1 MTGEVRIV
9 AIIMRLSITVLVICL
24 TFLVTQGFSFQTIK
38 GKHSLDNVFIE
49 KEPRTVL
56 VPVLVATMLGSMA
69 CFPLRVNAAGDVA
82 RGQELFEMNCNGCH
96 MGGQNFVRPNKTM
109 QAEALQKFLGGTDQP
124 TLEKFVK
131 NSMHPLQAYPKM
143 PGGKMMDQDWTDVT
157 AYVSDQAINNKW

>member
-9 AIIMRLSITVLVICL
+9 AIIMRLALSVFFL

-38 GKHSLDNVFIE
+38 GKQSLDNVFIE

-96 MGGQNFVRPNKTM
+96 MGGQNFVKPKKTM